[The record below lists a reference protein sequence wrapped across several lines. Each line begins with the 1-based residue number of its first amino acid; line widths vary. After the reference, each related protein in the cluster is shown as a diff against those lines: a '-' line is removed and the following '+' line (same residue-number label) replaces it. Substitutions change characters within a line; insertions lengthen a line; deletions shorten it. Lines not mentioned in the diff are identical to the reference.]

1 MVSSLALLP
10 EGTAL
15 FEDLPARAIVLDAL
29 APAVGNGVI
38 TLADDGRIGV
48 LVVHA
53 GAVSDAVCIDA
64 GTRSSGTAAL
74 ARIRSWEPA
83 TMSAYRWTDA
93 AMSLVDP
100 LIHGEPCYDDLRLE
114 WTAWPQLLD
123 DLRARGQT
131 FVVELFT
138 PAGRGVTV
146 VRGGEQVATYTESE
160 PSIGNPEAIN
170 ALAAGGT
177 GSIRVLAA
185 STTATAPMVVTTS
198 FTEDAS
204 LTPQP
209 GSLVGH
215 APVLRSIDDD
225 DVNATLSSLFGA
237 HLRPLIVLDN
247 SRASAATNAATL
259 RPELKLLAQRR
270 LQRSSR
276 PVEDIVDAAADD
288 RQTVAWLAD
297 RVRVTRIRGFMAST
311 FEQLAEDMLALT
323 ERS

>member
-1 MVSSLALLP
+1 MSSLPLLP
-10 EGTAL
+10 EGSAL

-38 TLADDGRIGV
+38 TLADDGRVGV
-48 LVVHA
+48 LVVRA

-64 GTRSSGTAAL
+64 GARISGDGAL
-74 ARIRSWEPA
+74 ARIRSWESA
-83 TMSAYRWTDA
+83 TMSACRWTDA
-93 AMSLVDP
+93 AMSLLDP
-100 LIHGEPCYDDLRLE
+100 LIHGEPRYDDLRLE

-123 DLRARGQT
+123 DLRARGRT
-131 FVVELFT
+131 YVVELVT
-138 PAGRGVTV
+138 PGGRGVTV
-146 VRGGEQVATYTESE
+146 VRDGEQVATYTESE
-160 PSIGNPEAIN
+160 PTIGDPEALTT
-170 ALAAGGT
+170 LAAGGT
-177 GSIRVLAA
+177 GSIRILEAPP
-185 STTATAPMVVTTS
+185 TATVGS
-198 FTEDAS
+198 ITEDESPAI
-204 LTPQP
+204 QH
-209 GSLVGH
+209 GSPIGL
-215 APVLRSIDDD
+215 AQVLRSSDGDEAG
-225 DVNATLSSLFGA
+225 ATLSSLFGA
-237 HLRPLIVLDN
+237 HLRTAPLMVLD
-247 SRASAATNAATL
+247 SPRASAATSAAAL